1 MEKNFQV
8 CMDKEVEVF
17 FQPCGHITCCQV
29 EKIYFCYYLRKWEC
43 LFYHFNPWESES
55 VYLLLSA
62 SNLRK
67 WKYLFAALR
76 DKVKK
81 YAMASIS
88 YWWSTATHPSPP
100 RIVQLEWLTAQT
112 AGERLKKDLEH
123 SILTRC
129 DISTINDLFISATK
143 TWMLAAAQW
152 TNWYKFIEQKHFIY
166 GSYVAELQW
175 LQFQLAWEQT
185 RASAKK
191 GSQKGR
197 RGS

>member
-1 MEKNFQV
+1 MDKIFQV

-67 WKYLFAALR
+67 WKYLFAALMQVGQSE
-76 DKVKK
+76 KIWNGINIIL
-81 YAMASIS
+81 MINCN
-88 YWWSTATHPSPP
+88 TFPPS

-123 SILTRC
+123 SISTRC

-166 GSYVAELQW
+166 GS
-175 LQFQLAWEQT
+175 
-185 RASAKK
+185 
-191 GSQKGR
+191 
-197 RGS
+197 